1 MNARLKIMSDHAA
14 PTPAATH
21 RSGAGRGT
29 GSEVEAARLPDELR
43 TWMRMLA
50 AAGAIEQTVSKH
62 VKRTFGI
69 SHDEFLV
76 LCLLAD
82 QPGGTA
88 RMTQV
93 AELLG
98 RPKTRLTYQV
108 RCLQHFGFVTRET
121 ARGDRR
127 GITLTLTDK
136 ARRLLAEQGPD
147 LASTVR
153 EALTETIACERG
165 SALTVLLPAHAL
177 EETSHDGTP
186 DSVPER

>member
-1 MNARLKIMSDHAA
+1 MSDHAA
-14 PTPAATH
+14 SVPAKAD
-21 RSGAGRGT
+21 RSGG
-29 GSEVEAARLPDELR
+29 EVPPLPDELR

-50 AAGAIEQTVSKH
+50 AAGVVEQTMSKH
-62 VKRTFGI
+62 VKRALGV

-108 RCLQHFGFVTRET
+108 RCLHHAGLVTRESVC
-121 ARGDRR
+121 GDRR
-127 GITLTLTDK
+127 GIALTLTDK

-147 LASTVR
+147 LADAVR
-153 EALTETIACERG
+153 RALAERAGCERG
-165 SALTVLLPAHAL
+165 SALTALLPTHHAL
-177 EETSHDGTP
+177 DASSQDGT
-186 DSVPER
+186 SSPEA

>member
-1 MNARLKIMSDHAA
+1 MTAKLKPVSDHTA
-14 PTPAATH
+14 PTPGTTD
-21 RSGAGRGT
+21 RLGAGQ
-29 GSEVEAARLPDELR
+29 LPDELR

-50 AAGAIEQTVSKH
+50 AAGVVEQTMSKH
-62 VKRTFGI
+62 VKRAFGI

-88 RMTQV
+88 RMTQI

-108 RCLQHFGFVTRET
+108 RCLQHLGLVTRET

-127 GITLTLTDK
+127 GIALILTDK
-136 ARRLLAEQGPD
+136 ARRLLAEQGPA
-147 LASTVR
+147 LASAVR
-153 EALTETIACERG
+153 QALTETIGCEHG
-165 SALTVLLPAHAL
+165 STLTALLPPQAR
-177 EETSHDGTP
+177 EDSTP
-186 DSVPER
+186 HHEATDLGA

>member
-1 MNARLKIMSDHAA
+1 MNAKLGTVSDHAA
-14 PTPAATH
+14 PTPAKADP
-21 RSGAGRGT
+21 SAAGAEAG
-29 GSEVEAARLPDELR
+29 AARLPDELR

-50 AAGAIEQTVSKH
+50 AAGVIEQTVSKH
-62 VKRTFGI
+62 VKRVFGI

-82 QPGGTA
+82 QPGDTA

-121 ARGDRR
+121 ACGDRR

-153 EALTETIACERG
+153 QALAETITCERG
-165 SALTVLLPAHAL
+165 SALTALLPPHAL
-177 EETSHDGTP
+177 EDTDHKGTP
-186 DSVPER
+186 DSAPER

>member
-1 MNARLKIMSDHAA
+1 MNARLKIVSDQVA
-14 PTPAATH
+14 PTPATTV
-21 RSGAGRGT
+21 RSEAEAGAG
-29 GSEVEAARLPDELR
+29 RLPDELR
-43 TWMRMLA
+43 TWMQMLA
-50 AAGAIEQTVSKH
+50 AAGVVEQTMSKH
-62 VKRTFGI
+62 VKRAFGI

-82 QPGGTA
+82 EPGGTA

-108 RCLQHFGFVTRET
+108 RCLQHFGLVTRET

-136 ARRLLAEQGPD
+136 ARRILAEQGPD
-147 LASTVR
+147 LASTVHQ
-153 EALTETIACERG
+153 ALTETIACERG
-165 SALTVLLPAHAL
+165 SALTALLPAHAL
-177 EETSHDGTP
+177 EKTSQDGTG
-186 DSVPER
+186 SATEHSELRTEH